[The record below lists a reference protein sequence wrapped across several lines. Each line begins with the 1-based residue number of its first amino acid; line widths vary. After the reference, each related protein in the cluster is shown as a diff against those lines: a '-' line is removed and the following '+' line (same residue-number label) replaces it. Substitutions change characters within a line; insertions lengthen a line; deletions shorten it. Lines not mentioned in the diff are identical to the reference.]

1 MLMKQKNYLHSID
14 DLMKVILKKPER
26 EWWKKRKYHNFIQ
39 YRKRKEQQHEYDQKE
54 SETKIL
60 LYRRYW
66 MKNMK
71 NLHDSKELKSII
83 NLLIIFNQ
91 VKTIQ
96 EDENRWIEN
105 SHKINLLCIFRWMMF
120 VFLHKYLLVF
130 MKSTIITIKDVV
142 MISYAEFDFSTWSE

>member
-1 MLMKQKNYLHSID
+1 
-14 DLMKVILKKPER
+14 MKVILKKPER
-26 EWWKKRKYHNFIQ
+26 ERRKKRKYHKFIQ

-96 EDENRWIEN
+96 EDENR
-105 SHKINLLCIFRWMMF
+105 
-120 VFLHKYLLVF
+120 
-130 MKSTIITIKDVV
+130 
-142 MISYAEFDFSTWSE
+142 